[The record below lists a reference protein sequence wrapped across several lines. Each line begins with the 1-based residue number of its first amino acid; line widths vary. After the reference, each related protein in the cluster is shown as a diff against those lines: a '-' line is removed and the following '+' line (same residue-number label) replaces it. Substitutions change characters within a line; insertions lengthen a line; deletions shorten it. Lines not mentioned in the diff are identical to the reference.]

1 MYTIKE
7 ISELTNLSGHT
18 IRYYDREGLI
28 PFLSRSS
35 VGVRQFSDDDLEWLK
50 LICCLK
56 NSGMA
61 IQKIKEFMLLCLSGP
76 ATLEERRKL
85 LLDHKNYI
93 LDQMKNLEDN
103 LSIVNHKI
111 ERYKE
116 IGIFHIDKK

>member
-7 ISELTNLSGHT
+7 ISELTNLSAHT

-28 PFLSRSS
+28 PLLSRSPI
-35 VGVRQFSDDDLEWLK
+35 GVRQFSKDDLEWLK

-56 NSGMA
+56 DSGMP
-61 IQKIKEFMLLCLSGP
+61 IQKIKDFMLLCLSGP
-76 ATLEERRKL
+76 ETLEERRKL
-85 LLDHKNYI
+85 LLDHKHSI
-93 LDQMKNLEDN
+93 LDQIQSLEDN
-103 LSIVNHKI
+103 LNIVNHKI